1 MPLGKLPLIDT
12 PFKRVAVDIVGPIE
26 PRSEKRNRYI
36 LTMIDYATRYPGAV
50 ALPSI
55 KTERVAEALVEM
67 FSRVEIPDEMLTDC
81 GSQFTAEVMKEVSRL
96 LSLQQLTTTP
106 YHPMCNGLVERFHA
120 TMKQMLRRMCAERPK
135 DWDKYL
141 PALLFAIREVP
152 QESLGF
158 SPFELLYGRSVLG
171 PMAILREL
179 WSGEVNDEQVLS
191 KYQCVIELRERLE
204 QTCQL
209 ARDKRARSRKFDVG
223 DKVLLLL
230 PTESNKLL
238 LLWKGP
244 YEVVDIVN
252 RMDYKVD
259 VNGVV
264 GTYHANMLKQYVER
278 KTVTSHCLLS
288 AEANVTGN

>member
-36 LTMIDYATRYPGAV
+36 STMIDYATRYPEVV

-55 KTERVAEALVEM
+55 ETERVVEALVEM
-67 FSRVEIPDEMLTDC
+67 FSRVGIPDEMLTDC
-81 GSQFTAEVMKEVSRL
+81 GSQFTAEVMKEISSSRL

-106 YHPMCNGLVERFHA
+106 YHPMCIGLVERFHA
-120 TMKQMLRRMCAERPK
+120 TMKQMLRRMCAECLE

-158 SPFELLYGRSVLG
+158 SPFELLYGRSIRG

-179 WSGEVNDEQVLS
+179 WSGEVNDEQVL
-191 KYQCVIELRERLE
+191 
-204 QTCQL
+204 L
-209 ARDKRARSRKFDVG
+209 A
-223 DKVLLLL
+223 
-230 PTESNKLL
+230 
-238 LLWKGP
+238 
-244 YEVVDIVN
+244 Y
-252 RMDYKVD
+252 
-259 VNGVV
+259 
-264 GTYHANMLKQYVER
+264 
-278 KTVTSHCLLS
+278 
-288 AEANVTGN
+288 

>member
-1 MPLGKLPLIDT
+1 MSGHLGTKKTLDRVVSEFFWPGICGDVARFCKFCDICQRTIQKGRVSKVPLGKLPLIDT

-36 LTMIDYATRYPGAV
+36 LTMIDYATRYPEAV

-55 KTERVAEALVEM
+55 ETERVAEALVEM
-67 FSRVEIPDEMLTDC
+67 FSRVGIPDEMLTDC

-120 TMKQMLRRMCAERPK
+120 TMKQMLLRMCAERPK

-158 SPFELLYGRSVLG
+158 SPFE
-171 PMAILREL
+171 
-179 WSGEVNDEQVLS
+179 
-191 KYQCVIELRERLE
+191 
-204 QTCQL
+204 
-209 ARDKRARSRKFDVG
+209 
-223 DKVLLLL
+223 
-230 PTESNKLL
+230 
-238 LLWKGP
+238 
-244 YEVVDIVN
+244 
-252 RMDYKVD
+252 
-259 VNGVV
+259 
-264 GTYHANMLKQYVER
+264 
-278 KTVTSHCLLS
+278 
-288 AEANVTGN
+288 